1 MVALQVQKL
10 TLSYEILL
18 PGDEESVV
26 ILEENHGH
34 VEVPPVKLY
43 F

>member
-18 PGDEESVV
+18 PRDEESVV
-26 ILEENHGH
+26 IPEENHEH